1 VLPKHIAII
10 MDGNGRWAQAK
21 ARPRTFGHIK
31 GARVAKSIITAC
43 AKKKIEYLTLYAF
56 STENWLRPAN
66 EVVFLMTLL
75 RRYLKKETDTL
86 VRQNIRFQVVGDMNR
101 IPTDILKAIQYA
113 TEITKNNTGMTLVF
127 ALSYGARQEL
137 SLAVQKLAQQVQS
150 GNLLPSEI
158 DESLIQSNLQTYSMP
173 DPDLIIRTS
182 GEQRLSN
189 FFLWQ
194 AAYSELYFTDT
205 LWPDFKDFDL
215 DLAII
220 DFLKRKRRFGKIE
233 EIHENSAH

>member
-1 VLPKHIAII
+1 MLPKHIAII

-21 ARPRTFGHIK
+21 GRQRTFGHIK

-43 AKKKIEYLTLYAF
+43 AKKKINFLTLYAF
-56 STENWLRPAN
+56 STENWFRPAN

-86 VRQNIRFQVVGDMNR
+86 IKQNIRFQVVGDMNR
-101 IPTDILKAIQYA
+101 IPTDILKAIEYA
-113 TEITKNNTGMTLVF
+113 TEITKKNTGMTLVF

-158 DESLIQSNLQTYSMP
+158 DESLIQSHLQTYSMP

-194 AAYSELYFTDT
+194 AAYSELYFTET
-205 LWPDFKDFDL
+205 LWPDFKDLDL

>member
-1 VLPKHIAII
+1 MLPKHIAII

-21 ARPRTFGHIK
+21 GRQRTFGHIK

-43 AKKKIEYLTLYAF
+43 AKKKIDYLTLYAF

-86 VRQNIRFQVVGDMNR
+86 IKQNIRFQVVGDMSR
-101 IPTDILKAIQYA
+101 IPTDILKAINYA
-113 TEITKNNTGMTLVF
+113 TEVTKNNTGMTLVF
-127 ALSYGARQEL
+127 ALSYGARQEIT
-137 SLAVQKLAQQVQS
+137 LAMQKLATKIQS

-158 DESLIQSNLQTYSMP
+158 DESYIQANLQTFNMP

-194 AAYSELYFTDT
+194 AAYAELYFTET
-205 LWPDFKDFDL
+205 LWPDFKDIDL
-215 DLAII
+215 DLAIV
-220 DFLKRKRRFGKIE
+220 DFLKRKRRFGKVE
-233 EIHENSAH
+233 EIHDNPAH